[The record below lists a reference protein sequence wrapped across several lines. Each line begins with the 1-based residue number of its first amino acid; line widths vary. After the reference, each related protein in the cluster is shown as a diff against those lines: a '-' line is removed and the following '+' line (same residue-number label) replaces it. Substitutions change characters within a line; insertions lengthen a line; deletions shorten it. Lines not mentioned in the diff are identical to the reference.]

1 VTHAHG
7 RRGLVIGLTVAT
19 AVAAVAKSSGADT
32 PQPAVDAA
40 EMARHKRN
48 MQLAIDQAKRN
59 PGRPFGCVIV
69 DDLTGEVTGEG
80 VVNMAANPMFHAEV
94 VAMNDYIA
102 RHGNLGWDHQTMYGT
117 GEPCPM
123 CMSAAIWA
131 GLPSLVYAS
140 DTPFVRKFV
149 NNINIR
155 AKDVIA
161 AAQPLYKS
169 KLLLGGVLSDVT
181 DKMFE
186 DRDKASKPK

>member
-1 VTHAHG
+1 MSHANC
-7 RRGLVIGLTVAT
+7 RRTFVAGLT
-19 AVAAVAKSSGADT
+19 AVAGLAAMKSPARADT
-32 PQPAVDAA
+32 TSPPTAA
-40 EMARHKRN
+40 EMARHKRY

-69 DDLTGEVTGEG
+69 DDSTGKVTGEG
-80 VVNMAANPMFHAEV
+80 VVNMGANPMFHAEV
-94 VAMNDYIA
+94 VAMNDYVA
-102 RHGNLGWDHQTMYGT
+102 RNGNQGWANQTMYGT

-131 GLPSLVYAS
+131 GLPSIVYGS
-140 DTPFVRKFV
+140 DTPFVRKYV

-169 KLLLGGVLSDVT
+169 KLLLGGVLAEVT
-181 DKMFE
+181 DKMFV
-186 DRDKASKPK
+186 DRENASKPK